1 MKKILFILLIGGF
14 ILSIQSCKKESP
26 VDYNNSIIKQQV
38 KVVEKIDEL
47 KKAIDNYNVLPA
59 DVAIDEMNVA
69 YDNVIFQID
78 SAITFIKTVEDFK
91 GDNSLQKGAAN
102 LFINYQSIIET
113 EYKEIIE
120 LYKIP
125 DAMFVQADQEHLDE
139 LLETSTTKL
148 NTAYDNFTKIQA
160 EFAKNNNLVLEE

>member
-1 MKKILFILLIGGF
+1 MKKILFILLAGGF
-14 ILSIQSCKKESP
+14 ILSIQSCAKKSP
-26 VDYNNSIIKQQV
+26 VDYNNSIIEQEV
-38 KVVEKIDEL
+38 KVVGKIDEL

-78 SAITFIKTVEDFK
+78 SAMTFIKTVEDFK
-91 GDNSLQKGAAN
+91 GDNSLQKGAAD
-102 LFINYQSIIET
+102 LFTNYQSIIET

-125 DAMFVQADQEHLDE
+125 DAMFVQADQDKLDE

-160 EFAKNNNLVLEE
+160 EFAKNNNLVLE